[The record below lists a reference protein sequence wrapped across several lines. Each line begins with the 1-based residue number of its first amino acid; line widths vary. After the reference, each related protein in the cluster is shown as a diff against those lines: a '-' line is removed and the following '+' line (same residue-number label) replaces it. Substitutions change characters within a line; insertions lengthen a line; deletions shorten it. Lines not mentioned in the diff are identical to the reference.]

1 MKIDEKGSCLMM
13 KKFSLGMITVLCL
26 AAFVTISTNF
36 AHSSESHQIAGRMI
50 TSSVNIDK
58 STLT

>member
-1 MKIDEKGSCLMM
+1 MM

-26 AAFVTISTNF
+26 AAFITISSNF
-36 AHSSESHQIAGRMI
+36 AHSSESHHIAGRMI
-50 TSSVNIDK
+50 TSSLSLDE

>member
-1 MKIDEKGSCLMM
+1 MM

-26 AAFVTISTNF
+26 AAFVTISSNF